1 MRHRGRFRHDADV
14 IGCYGLVMDAP
25 PLIEVN
31 AFTHEGRRRANNEDS
46 ITVGGWVSD
55 VAMSGPRRSRHE
67 LTAPFLVAV
76 ADGMGG
82 HAAGEVASRYAI
94 KRLAAESLAGG
105 ERDVAATLIAIN
117 AELYQA
123 MAAEPAYRAMGTTAV
138 GLLLTPSQAI
148 WFNLGDS
155 RIYRLVGGGVEHA
168 VIGEERFERHVGGSL
183 EQLSVDDVPPGPR
196 SGTITQCL
204 GGAPAFTRVSPHIGA
219 RALTV
224 PSRWLVCSD
233 GLTDMVPDDVIEAM
247 MEAGD
252 EEAVRRLF
260 TVAMEAGGDDNISII
275 VVSVTPA
282 NP

>member
-1 MRHRGRFRHDADV
+1 
-14 IGCYGLVMDAP
+14 MDSP

-82 HAAGEVASRYAI
+82 HAAGEVASRYTI
-94 KRLAAESLAGG
+94 KRLAAESLAG

-117 AELYQA
+117 AELYQT
-123 MAAEPAYRAMGTTAV
+123 MAAEPDYRGMGTTAV

-155 RIYRLVGGGVEHA
+155 RIYRLAGGRVEHA
-168 VIGEERFERHVGGSL
+168 VIGEERFERHVGGRR

-204 GGAPAFTRVSPHIGA
+204 GGAPAFTRVLPHTGVQ
-219 RALTV
+219 ALSV

-233 GLTDMVPDDVIEAM
+233 GLTDMVPDEVIEAM

-260 TVAMEAGGDDNISII
+260 TVAMEAGGDDNVSII

>member
-1 MRHRGRFRHDADV
+1 
-14 IGCYGLVMDAP
+14 MDSP
-25 PLIEVN
+25 PRIEVN

-94 KRLAAESLAGG
+94 KRLAAESLAG

-117 AELYQA
+117 AELYQT
-123 MAAEPAYRAMGTTAV
+123 MAAEPEFRGMGTTAV
-138 GLLLTPSQAI
+138 GLLLTPNEAI

-155 RIYRLVGGGVEHA
+155 RIYRLVGGQVEHG
-168 VIGEERFERHVGGSL
+168 VLGEERFERHVGGSL
-183 EQLSVDDVPPGPR
+183 EQLSVDDAPPGER
-196 SGTITQCL
+196 SGIITQCL
-204 GGAPAFTRVSPHIGA
+204 GGAPAFTRISPHIGVQ
-219 RALTV
+219 ALTV

-233 GLTDMVPDDVIEAM
+233 GLTDMLPDDVIEAM
-247 MEAGD
+247 METGD

-260 TVAMEAGGDDNISII
+260 TLAMEAGGDDNISII

-282 NP
+282 KA

>member
-1 MRHRGRFRHDADV
+1 MV
-14 IGCYGLVMDAP
+14 QIMDSP
-25 PLIEVN
+25 PRIEVN

-94 KRLAAESLAGG
+94 KRLAAESLAG

-117 AELYQA
+117 AELYQS
-123 MAAEPAYRAMGTTAV
+123 MAAEPEFRGMGTTAV
-138 GLLLTPSQAI
+138 GLLLTPNKAI

-155 RIYRLVGGGVEHA
+155 RIYRQRYGQ
-168 VIGEERFERHVGGSL
+168 L
-183 EQLSVDDVPPGPR
+183 EQLSIDDVPPGER
-196 SGTITQCL
+196 SGIITQCL
-204 GGAPAFTRVSPHIGA
+204 GGAPSFTRISPHI
-219 RALTV
+219 RAEELTV
-224 PSRWLVCSD
+224 PSRWLLCSD
-233 GLTDMVPDDVIEAM
+233 GLTDMLPEEIIVSM
-247 MEAGD
+247 MEGD
-252 EEAVRRLF
+252 DEQALRDLF
-260 TVAMEAGGDDNISII
+260 TLAMEAGGDDNISII

-282 NP
+282 DFSTTASAGP